1 LKIIGLD
8 VGTKRI
14 GVAASDQTQLIASA
28 LTTIQRKTK
37 QEDIKHI
44 VELADNMDAE
54 EIVVGL
60 PLNMDG
66 TLGPGAKDILELV
79 DELKA
84 ATGRK
89 IATWDERLSTLA
101 TERMLIGVD
110 MSRKKRKEVIDKLSA
125 QNILQG
131 YLDWKRNK

>member
-1 LKIIGLD
+1 MKVIGLD

-14 GVAASDQTQLIASA
+14 GVAESDQTQLIASA

-37 QEDIKHI
+37 QEDIKRV
-44 VELADNMDAE
+44 VELADNVDAE

-66 TLGPGAKDILELV
+66 TLGPGAKGILEFV

-101 TERMLIGVD
+101 SERMLIGFD

-125 QNILQG
+125 QNILQS
-131 YLDWKRNK
+131 YLDWKRNR